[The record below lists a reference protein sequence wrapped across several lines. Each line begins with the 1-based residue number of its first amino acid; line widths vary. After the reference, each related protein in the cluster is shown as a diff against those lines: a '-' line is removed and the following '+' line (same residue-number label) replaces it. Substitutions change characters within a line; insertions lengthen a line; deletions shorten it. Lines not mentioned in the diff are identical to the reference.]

1 MSVLA
6 MTHPR
11 RACRLPEQKAL
22 HVLVIEDEAGIR
34 ESLEALLEREG
45 HRVDLAEDGIEGV
58 EKAIALRPQV
68 ALIDIAL
75 PRLDGFEAA
84 RRIRSALGPAITLI
98 ACTAYSEAEDH
109 QQALDAGFDALRVKP
124 IDPYQLLNWLQ
135 ILRPTEE

>member
-1 MSVLA
+1 MSLLS

-11 RACRLPEQKAL
+11 RSRLHDQKSL

-34 ESLEALLEREG
+34 ESLEALLERDG
-45 HRVDLAEDGIEGV
+45 HKVVCAEDGVEGV

-75 PRLDGFEAA
+75 PRMDGFEAA
-84 RRIRSALGPAITLI
+84 RRIRDALGTNITLI
-98 ACTAYSEAEDH
+98 ACTAYSGPEDH

-135 ILRPTEE
+135 ILRPSE

>member
-1 MSVLA
+1 MSLLA

-11 RACRLPEQKAL
+11 RSRLRDEKAL

-34 ESLEALLEREG
+34 ESLEALLQRDG
-45 HRVDLAEDGIEGV
+45 HRVDVAEDGVEGV
-58 EKAIALRPQV
+58 EKAITLRPQI

-75 PRLDGFEAA
+75 PRMDGFEAA
-84 RRIRSALGPAITLI
+84 RQIRAALGSAITLI
-98 ACTAYSEAEDH
+98 ACTAYSGPEDH

-135 ILRPTEE
+135 VLRPND